1 MKKYIFTV
9 LLTLIFSH
17 QTIALG
23 IDNMILISGQD
34 KQGDFYNIVNDTEVP
49 VYVKT
54 EISEVNYVNGKNV
67 ESIYT
72 RDNLKLWNITVNPNL
87 YILDSK
93 VSKKV
98 SVNMIDKDRIRERD
112 EIYTVSFLPQP
123 YITDEKKVNQMSMQI
138 GFKAYYI
145 LPAQIS
151 DVKYS
156 INYDKKTGVLTVD
169 NTGNTLIVVELN
181 MCNMVSEKESQKQL
195 CEASFLA
202 PSGRKKNFEVPAVLR
217 QKTMRFEIT
226 NHNRSYRKSQIF

>member
-87 YILDSK
+87 YILD
-93 VSKKV
+93 
-98 SVNMIDKDRIRERD
+98 
-112 EIYTVSFLPQP
+112 
-123 YITDEKKVNQMSMQI
+123 
-138 GFKAYYI
+138 
-145 LPAQIS
+145 
-151 DVKYS
+151 
-156 INYDKKTGVLTVD
+156 
-169 NTGNTLIVVELN
+169 
-181 MCNMVSEKESQKQL
+181 
-195 CEASFLA
+195 
-202 PSGRKKNFEVPAVLR
+202 
-217 QKTMRFEIT
+217 
-226 NHNRSYRKSQIF
+226 

>member
-98 SVNMIDKDRIRERD
+98 SVNMIDEDRIRERD

-169 NTGNTLIVVELN
+169 NT
-181 MCNMVSEKESQKQL
+181 
-195 CEASFLA
+195 
-202 PSGRKKNFEVPAVLR
+202 
-217 QKTMRFEIT
+217 
-226 NHNRSYRKSQIF
+226 